1 MSEYSF
7 KGKLP
12 YINHNSERNNFS
24 RNEGRNNATENLAIK
39 LKFNDKDMITD
50 NENSNY
56 VDIARDVVEKGLK
69 KDKFG
74 NLNLTTS
81 QIRNI
86 MSSLAEIYKNVST
99 NESQVLSADL
109 QARIQYFRLKCVY
122 QAGREDSV
130 KDFMTKSN
138 LLDVINLIGDNKNRF
153 INYYHYIEALVAWH
167 KFNGGKEQ

>member
-12 YINHNSERNNFS
+12 YNNHNSERNNFS
-24 RNEGRNNATENLAIK
+24 RNEGGNNAIGNFEIK
-39 LKFNDKDMITD
+39 LRFNDKDVITD
-50 NENSNY
+50 DRNSNY

-69 KDKFG
+69 RDKG

-86 MSSLAEIYKNVST
+86 MSLLAEIYKNVST

-130 KDFMTKSN
+130 KDFMIKSN

-153 INYYHYIEALVAWH
+153 ISCYHYIEALVAWH